1 MNIDDFIFL
10 YLFYFIIRIILIINY
25 IPYYLYS
32 FFNLFCFSMAT
43 IDFDVLL
50 YIIHDLLHA
59 KSYFDLIY
67 VKYFGS
73 LLSLFFIF
81 QLYL

>member
-1 MNIDDFIFL
+1 
-10 YLFYFIIRIILIINY
+10 
-25 IPYYLYS
+25 
-32 FFNLFCFSMAT
+32 MAT

-67 VKYFGS
+67 VKYFVS
-73 LLSLFFIF
+73 
-81 QLYL
+81 